1 MVAACHLAVLSAG
14 RETPKARYAVDH
26 HVAERAAL
34 VDLPHMHGHQ
44 RCAKTH
50 CKFIR
55 KPNATNQLKG
65 IINVFHHNSEVG
77 MHHHLHAGPFCCC

>member
-1 MVAACHLAVLSAG
+1 MPPGGAVSRPGDA
-14 RETPKARYAVDH
+14 KARYAVDH

-77 MHHHLHAGPFCCC
+77 MHHHLQRGLFVVASF